1 MRDLGH
7 VISSY
12 LVLGEEP
19 IEGSGLSKAGA
30 YGALGHLSEVPELLH
45 IVGGVVGVAPGIED
59 LVAEAVE
66 GEVALEPVPLGH
78 DEVPDCPGLW
88 LGEGPAS
95 VKSVQTRNGGGG
107 PGVKYV
113 HLENVIIN

>member
-1 MRDLGH
+1 ML
-7 VISSY
+7 
-12 LVLGEEP
+12 P
-19 IEGSGLSKAGA
+19 IYKVSGLSKAGA
-30 YGALGHLSEVPELLH
+30 DGSLGHLSQTPEILH
-45 IVGGVVGVAPGIED
+45 ITGGVTGVAPGVED

-66 GEVALEPVPLGH
+66 GKVAMEPVPLGH

-88 LGEGPAS
+88 LREGPAS

-113 HLENVIIN
+113 HLKHVIIK